1 MRIKSLRMTMV
12 GAAVLLMG
20 LLSGCAI
27 NYTYNNSDQYMA
39 GDRVVR
45 EQIDSIDINYLS
57 GNVVFSADA
66 TNEISIKET
75 SNKELDDDRKVHTW
89 VDGGTLYV
97 KYCASGSNLDF
108 THVEKELEITVPKE
122 LKLSLLRSGMSSG
135 GIKASDVK
143 ADDVDIS
150 ASSGSIDLNCEAR
163 NIELSVSSGDVHLKQ
178 NGSSDSITLD
188 ASSGRIMADIE
199 KSASLGVSVSSG
211 SSIINAIAIDDVR
224 YDASSGDMS
233 LSMAEAPKNS
243 SFEASSG
250 KMGIVLPEDADLS
263 VDVNTSSGDFD
274 YELPFEKTGESYKC
288 GTGVNKMKISTS
300 SGDVS
305 IKKK

>member
-27 NYTYNNSDQYMA
+27 NYTYNNSDQYMV

-45 EQIDSIDINYLS
+45 ESIDSIDINYLS
-57 GNVVFSADA
+57 GDVVFSTDES
-66 TNEISIKET
+66 NEISIKES

-108 THVEKELEITVPKE
+108 THVEKKLEVTVPAS
-122 LKLSLLRSGMSSG
+122 LKLSMLKSGMSSG
-135 GIKASDVK
+135 SFMASGVN
-143 ADDVDIS
+143 AEAVDI
-150 ASSGSIDLNCEAR
+150 
-163 NIELSVSSGDVHLKQ
+163 DV
-178 NGSSDSITLD
+178 
-188 ASSGRIMADIE
+188 SSGRIMADIE
-199 KSASLGVSVSSG
+199 KSANLNVSVSSG
-211 SSIINAIAIDDVR
+211 STIINAESVDDVR
-224 YDASSGDMS
+224 YEASSGDMS

-250 KMGIVLPEDADLS
+250 KMEILLPENVDLS
-263 VDVNTSSGDFD
+263 VDVSTSSGDFD

-305 IKKK
+305 IKKR

>member
-1 MRIKSLRMTMV
+1 MRINSLRMTMV

-27 NYTYNNSDQYMA
+27 NYTYNNSDKYMA

-57 GNVVFSADA
+57 GDVVFSTD
-66 TNEISIKET
+66 TSNEISIKES

-108 THVEKELEITVPKE
+108 THVEKKLEITVPKE
-122 LKLSLLRSGMSSG
+122 LKLSMLKSGMSSG
-135 GIKASDVK
+135 SFMASGVN
-143 ADDVDIS
+143 ADAVDID

-199 KSASLGVSVSSG
+199 KSANLGVSVSSG

-305 IKKK
+305 IKKR